1 MSAAEL
7 SEIVAI
13 IEQHLVVLRRKAIH
27 VEGAGFGECVRGYDR
42 SEPAVWHADVPEIH
56 VRG

>member
-7 SEIVAI
+7 SEIVVI

-27 VEGAGFGECVRGYDR
+27 GEGAGFGK
-42 SEPAVWHADVPEIH
+42 SM
-56 VRG
+56 